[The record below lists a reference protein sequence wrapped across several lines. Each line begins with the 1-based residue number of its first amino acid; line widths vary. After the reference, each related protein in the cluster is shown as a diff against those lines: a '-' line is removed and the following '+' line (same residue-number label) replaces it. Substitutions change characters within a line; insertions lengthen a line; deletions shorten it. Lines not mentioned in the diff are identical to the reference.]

1 MRRLF
6 ISSLATAVALF
17 TALVVDG
24 QTSATTEPV
33 GFTTTSC
40 LANSD
45 TFVAIPFT
53 RSWAFAGAI
62 QSVAG
67 STITV
72 SNNPGWTTNQ
82 FVYVAGTQPNH
93 YYALIGAG
101 GMSNPKEGHTYA
113 VTGNT
118 ANTLAV
124 DVSADDLTGI
134 TANTQVLIIPFW
146 TPGTIFPPSDANV
159 SFTPTTSSASYQT
172 QLRVPNNS
180 ASGINLPVTSY
191 FFSNNVDGTSNNVG
205 WRIVGD
211 NTTDHGDDPLGRAS
225 YFIVRNAN
233 GAPTLPLKPIGA
245 VLTKKLTIPL
255 RTSTTGSQD
264 NAVSMI
270 RPIDLM
276 ISQTGLNPADGSFIG
291 TPQLR
296 RFRNLFFIAWDQLL
310 LFDNTQA
317 AFNKA
322 PSAVYYY
329 LVSGDRAEGW
339 KLVGDGLADHSS
351 DIIPAG
357 SAMLIRKSRTS
368 DGHTAFWTNA
378 PTY

>member
-1 MRRLF
+1 
-6 ISSLATAVALF
+6 
-17 TALVVDG
+17 
-24 QTSATTEPV
+24 
-33 GFTTTSC
+33 
-40 LANSD
+40 
-45 TFVAIPFT
+45 
-53 RSWAFAGAI
+53 
-62 QSVAG
+62 
-67 STITV
+67 
-72 SNNPGWTTNQ
+72 
-82 FVYVAGTQPNH
+82 
-93 YYALIGAG
+93 
-101 GMSNPKEGHTYA
+101 
-113 VTGNT
+113 
-118 ANTLAV
+118 
-124 DVSADDLTGI
+124 
-134 TANTQVLIIPFW
+134 VLIIRFG

-211 NTTDHGDDPLGRAS
+211 NTTDHSDDPLGRAS